1 MSWIGYLREG
11 GGIVWYWLIIGDWV
25 LFGVVV
31 LGLKNIVLA
40 QSWHKVGTKNEV
52 K

>member
-1 MSWIGYLREG
+1 MRG
-11 GGIVWYWLIIGDWV
+11 GV
-25 LFGVVV
+25 LFGIRV
-31 LGLKNIVLA
+31 LLVRGVLFGGVFSGVKNIVLA